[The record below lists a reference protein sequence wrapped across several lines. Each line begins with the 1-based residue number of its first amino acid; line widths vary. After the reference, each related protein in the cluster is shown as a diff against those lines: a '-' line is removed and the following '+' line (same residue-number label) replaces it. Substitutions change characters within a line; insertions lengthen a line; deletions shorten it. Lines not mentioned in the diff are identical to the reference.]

1 MVISVLICTRSPNTA
16 TLGDRVHVMRF
27 MFLGMLGAYLLGN
40 VYIFIRGWQGV
51 NALLPLFHCSRT
63 VALGIR
69 ILFTLV
75 VWGAAAS
82 LFIALFS
89 RDAALP
95 DWLQG
100 GMYNLGSIWLV
111 FTLYMVL
118 ALVAVDLLRIFAWR
132 QPLKESGFAAA
143 FAFTFML
150 LLYGYINYRN
160 PKVEEVDIAL
170 GCGEISAEGENLS
183 GREDSLSG
191 KDSLGRNDS
200 FGKADS
206 PERKHVRIVA
216 VSDVHLGF
224 ATQKKHLQRY
234 VEKINSLSPDI
245 ILIAG
250 DLIDNSI
257 KPVEQQRM
265 QEELGMLRAPGGIYM
280 VPGNH
285 EYISGI
291 ADVEAFLQKTPIVLL
306 RDSVVMHPCG
316 IAIAGRDDRSNRGR
330 LPVEELLGKVAEAGS
345 AGGAG
350 EIDKAGGVD
359 EVGEGDVAVKAGGVV
374 KAGDIPVILLD
385 HQPYEI
391 AHKDSLGV
399 ALQFSGHTHRGQVW
413 PMSILVDRMYEQ
425 SHGWRKWNNS
435 HVIVSSGLSLW
446 GPPFRI
452 GTDSDLWVINLTF

>member
-1 MVISVLICTRSPNTA
+1 
-16 TLGDRVHVMRF
+16 MRF

-40 VYIFIRGWQGV
+40 VYIFIRGWQGIS
-51 NALLPLFHCSRT
+51 ALLPLFHCSK
-63 VALGIR
+63 GISVGVK

-95 DWLQG
+95 AWLQG
-100 GMYNLGSIWLV
+100 GMYNIGSIWLV

-118 ALVAVDLLRIFAWR
+118 ALLVVDLVRIFIWH
-132 QPLKESGFAAA
+132 QPLREFGFVAA
-143 FAFTFML
+143 FAFTFGL

-160 PKVEEVDIAL
+160 PKVEELNIDL
-170 GCGEISAEGENLS
+170 ESGEASKGAGNLAGRDNLS
-183 GREDSLSG
+183 GRKKL
-191 KDSLGRNDS
+191 
-200 FGKADS
+200 
-206 PERKHVRIVA
+206 RIVA
-216 VSDVHLGF
+216 ISDVHLGF

-291 ADVEAFLQKTPIVLL
+291 ADVEAFLQKTPVVLL
-306 RDSVVMHPCG
+306 RDSVVMHPSG

-330 LPVEELLGKVAEAGS
+330 LPVEALLGKVALAGGVDD
-345 AGGAG
+345 GGAG
-350 EIDKAGGVD
+350 EIDKAGRVA
-359 EVGEGDVAVKAGGVV
+359 EVGKVGQSGEAGDV
-374 KAGDIPVILLD
+374 PVILLD

-391 AHKDSLGV
+391 AHKDSLGI

>member
-1 MVISVLICTRSPNTA
+1 
-16 TLGDRVHVMRF
+16 

-40 VYIFIRGWQGV
+40 VYIFIRGWQGIS
-51 NALLPLFHCSRT
+51 ALLPLFHCSRT

-95 DWLQG
+95 AWLQG
-100 GMYNLGSIWLV
+100 GMYNIGSIWLV

-118 ALVAVDLLRIFAWR
+118 ALLAVDILRIFIWH
-132 QPLKESGFAAA
+132 QPLREFGFVAA
-143 FAFTFML
+143 FAFTFGV

-160 PKVEEVDIAL
+160 PKVEELNIDL
-170 GCGEISAEGENLS
+170 ESGEASEGAGILAGNDNLS
-183 GREDSLSG
+183 GR
-191 KDSLGRNDS
+191 K
-200 FGKADS
+200 K
-206 PERKHVRIVA
+206 VRIVA
-216 VSDVHLGF
+216 ISDVHLGF

-257 KPVEQQRM
+257 KPVELQRM

-316 IAIAGRDDRSNRGR
+316 IALAGRDDRSNRGR
-330 LPVEELLGKVAEAGS
+330 LPVEELLGKVAVAGS
-345 AGGAG
+345 AGGASGAGGAG
-350 EIDKAGGVD
+350 EIDKAGRVAEAG
-359 EVGEGDVAVKAGGVV
+359 EVGQSGE
-374 KAGDIPVILLD
+374 AGDAPVILLD

-391 AHKDSLGV
+391 AHKDSLGI

>member
-1 MVISVLICTRSPNTA
+1 
-16 TLGDRVHVMRF
+16 MRF

-40 VYIFIRGWQGV
+40 IYIFLRGWQGI
-51 NALLPLFHCSRT
+51 NALLPLFHCSK
-63 VALGIR
+63 GISVGVK

-95 DWLQG
+95 AWLQG
-100 GMYNLGSIWLV
+100 GMYNIGSIWLV
-111 FTLYMVL
+111 FILYMVL
-118 ALVAVDLLRIFAWR
+118 ALLAVDIVRIFIWH
-132 QPLKESGFAAA
+132 QPLREFGFVAA
-143 FAFTFML
+143 FAFTFGL

-160 PKVEEVDIAL
+160 PKVEELNIDL
-170 GCGEISAEGENLS
+170 ENGEASKGAGNLAGSDNLS
-183 GREDSLSG
+183 GRKKL
-191 KDSLGRNDS
+191 
-200 FGKADS
+200 
-206 PERKHVRIVA
+206 RIVA
-216 VSDVHLGF
+216 ISDVHLGF

-265 QEELGMLRAPGGIYM
+265 QEELGMLQAPGGIYM

-316 IAIAGRDDRSNRGR
+316 IAIAGRDDRANRER
-330 LPVEELLGKVAEAGS
+330 LSVEELLGKVAVAGS

-350 EIDKAGGVD
+350 EIDKAGRVAEAG
-359 EVGEGDVAVKAGGVV
+359 EVGQSGEAGGVV
-374 KAGDIPVILLD
+374 NVGEAPVILLD

-391 AHKDSLGV
+391 AHKDSLGI

-452 GTDSDLWVINLTF
+452 GTDSDLWVINITF

>member
-1 MVISVLICTRSPNTA
+1 
-16 TLGDRVHVMRF
+16 MRF

-40 VYIFIRGWQGV
+40 VYIFIRGWQGIS
-51 NALLPLFHCSRT
+51 ALLPLFHCSK
-63 VALGIR
+63 GISIGVK

-75 VWGAAAS
+75 VWGSAAS

-95 DWLQG
+95 AWLQG
-100 GMYNLGSIWLV
+100 GMYNIGSIWLV

-118 ALVAVDLLRIFAWR
+118 ALLAVDILRIFIWH
-132 QPLKESGFAAA
+132 QPLREFGFVAA
-143 FAFTFML
+143 FAFTFGL
-150 LLYGYINYRN
+150 LLHGYINYRN

-170 GCGEISAEGENLS
+170 GCGEVSGDEGNLS
-183 GREDSLSG
+183 GREDLSG
-191 KDSLGRNDS
+191 
-200 FGKADS
+200 
-206 PERKHVRIVA
+206 RKKVRIVA
-216 VSDVHLGF
+216 ISDVHLGF

-291 ADVEAFLQKTPIVLL
+291 ADVEAFLQKTPVVLL
-306 RDSVVMHPCG
+306 RDSVVMHPSG
-316 IAIAGRDDRSNRGR
+316 IALAGRDDRSNRGR
-330 LPVEELLGKVAEAGS
+330 LPVEELLGKVAVAGS

-350 EIDKAGGVD
+350 EIDKAGRVAETG
-359 EVGEGDVAVKAGGVV
+359 EVGQSGEAGDV
-374 KAGDIPVILLD
+374 PVILLD

-391 AHKDSLGV
+391 AHKDSLGI

-452 GTDSDLWVINLTF
+452 GTDSDLWVLNLTF

>member
-1 MVISVLICTRSPNTA
+1 
-16 TLGDRVHVMRF
+16 MRF

-40 VYIFIRGWQGV
+40 IYIFLRGWQGV
-51 NALLPLFHCSRT
+51 SALLSLFHCSRT

-89 RDAALP
+89 RDTALP
-95 DWLQG
+95 AWLQG

-118 ALVAVDLLRIFAWR
+118 ALLAVDILKIFIWH
-132 QPLKESGFAAA
+132 QPLREFGFVAA
-143 FAFTFML
+143 FAFTFGV

-160 PKVEEVDIAL
+160 PKVEELNIDL
-170 GCGEISAEGENLS
+170 ESGEASEGAGNLAGSDNLS
-183 GREDSLSG
+183 GR
-191 KDSLGRNDS
+191 K
-200 FGKADS
+200 K
-206 PERKHVRIVA
+206 VRIVA
-216 VSDVHLGF
+216 ISDVHLGF

-280 VPGNH
+280 IPGNH

-291 ADVEAFLQKTPIVLL
+291 AEVEAFLQKTPVVLL

-316 IAIAGRDDRSNRGR
+316 IALAGRDDRSNRGR
-330 LPVEELLGKVAEAGS
+330 LPVEALLGKVAVAGS

-350 EIDKAGGVD
+350 KIDKAGRVAEAG
-359 EVGEGDVAVKAGGVV
+359 EVGQSGEAGEV
-374 KAGDIPVILLD
+374 PVILLD

-391 AHKDSLGV
+391 ALKDSLGI
-399 ALQFSGHTHRGQVW
+399 ALQFCGHTHRGQVW

>member
-1 MVISVLICTRSPNTA
+1 
-16 TLGDRVHVMRF
+16 MRF

-40 VYIFIRGWQGV
+40 VYIFIRGWQGIS
-51 NALLPLFHCSRT
+51 ALLPLFHCSK
-63 VALGIR
+63 GISVGVK

-75 VWGAAAS
+75 VWGSAAS

-95 DWLQG
+95 AWLQG
-100 GMYNLGSIWLV
+100 GMYNIGSIWLV
-111 FTLYMVL
+111 FILYMVL
-118 ALVAVDLLRIFAWR
+118 ALLAVDILRIFIWH
-132 QPLKESGFAAA
+132 QPLREFGFVAA
-143 FAFTFML
+143 FAFTYGV

-170 GCGEISAEGENLS
+170 GCGEVSGDDGNLS
-183 GREDSLSG
+183 GREDLSG
-191 KDSLGRNDS
+191 
-200 FGKADS
+200 
-206 PERKHVRIVA
+206 RKKLRIVA
-216 VSDVHLGF
+216 ISDLHLGF

-291 ADVEAFLQKTPIVLL
+291 ADVEAFLQKTPVVLL

-330 LPVEELLGKVAEAGS
+330 LSVEELLGKVAV
-345 AGGAG
+345 
-350 EIDKAGGVD
+350 AGGVD
-359 EVGEGDVAVKAGGVV
+359 EVGEGDVAVKAGEGDVADEGDVAV
-374 KAGDIPVILLD
+374 KAGRVAETGEVGQSGEADDIPVILLD

-391 AHKDSLGV
+391 AHKDSLGI

-452 GTDSDLWVINLTF
+452 GTDSDMWVINLTF

>member
-1 MVISVLICTRSPNTA
+1 
-16 TLGDRVHVMRF
+16 MRF

-40 VYIFIRGWQGV
+40 VYIFIRGWQGIS
-51 NALLPLFHCSRT
+51 ALLPLFHCSK
-63 VALGIR
+63 GISVGVK

-75 VWGAAAS
+75 VWGSAAS

-95 DWLQG
+95 AWLQG
-100 GMYNLGSIWLV
+100 GMYNIGSIWLV

-118 ALVAVDLLRIFAWR
+118 ALLAVDILRIFIWH
-132 QPLKESGFAAA
+132 QPLREFGFVAA
-143 FAFTFML
+143 FAFTFGL

-160 PKVEEVDIAL
+160 PKVEELNIDL
-170 GCGEISAEGENLS
+170 ESGEASKGAGNLAGRDNLS
-183 GREDSLSG
+183 GR
-191 KDSLGRNDS
+191 K
-200 FGKADS
+200 K
-206 PERKHVRIVA
+206 VRIVA
-216 VSDVHLGF
+216 ISDVHLGF

-291 ADVEAFLQKTPIVLL
+291 ADVEAFLQKTPVVLL

-316 IAIAGRDDRSNRGR
+316 IALAGRDDRSNRGR
-330 LPVEELLGKVAEAGS
+330 LSVEELLGKVAEAGS

-350 EIDKAGGVD
+350 EIDKAGRVAEAG
-359 EVGEGDVAVKAGGVV
+359 EVGQSGEAGDV
-374 KAGDIPVILLD
+374 PVILLD

-391 AHKDSLGV
+391 AHKDSLGI
-399 ALQFSGHTHRGQVW
+399 ALQFSGHTHQGQVW

>member
-1 MVISVLICTRSPNTA
+1 
-16 TLGDRVHVMRF
+16 
-27 MFLGMLGAYLLGN
+27 MLGAYLLGN
-40 VYIFIRGWQGV
+40 VYIFIRGWQGISV
-51 NALLPLFHCSRT
+51 LLPLFHCSK
-63 VALGIR
+63 GISVGVK

-75 VWGAAAS
+75 VWGSAAS

-95 DWLQG
+95 AWLQG
-100 GMYNLGSIWLV
+100 GMYNIGSIWLV

-118 ALVAVDLLRIFAWR
+118 ALLAIDILRIFIWH
-132 QPLKESGFAAA
+132 QPLREFGFVAA
-143 FAFTFML
+143 FAFTFGL

-170 GCGEISAEGENLS
+170 GCGEVSGDEGNLS
-183 GREDSLSG
+183 GREDLSG
-191 KDSLGRNDS
+191 
-200 FGKADS
+200 
-206 PERKHVRIVA
+206 RKKLRIVA
-216 VSDVHLGF
+216 ISDLHLGF

-265 QEELGMLRAPGGIYM
+265 EEELGMLRAPGGIYM

-316 IAIAGRDDRSNRGR
+316 IALAGRDDRSNRGR
-330 LPVEELLGKVAEAGS
+330 LSVEELLGKVAEAGS

-350 EIDKAGGVD
+350 EIDKAGRVAEAG
-359 EVGEGDVAVKAGGVV
+359 EVGQSGE
-374 KAGDIPVILLD
+374 AGDAPVILLD

-391 AHKDSLGV
+391 AHKDSLGI

>member
-1 MVISVLICTRSPNTA
+1 
-16 TLGDRVHVMRF
+16 MRF

-40 VYIFIRGWQGV
+40 VYIFIRGWQGISV
-51 NALLPLFHCSRT
+51 LLPLFHCSK
-63 VALGIR
+63 GISVGVK

-95 DWLQG
+95 AWLQG

-118 ALVAVDLLRIFAWR
+118 ALLVVDLVRIFIWH
-132 QPLKESGFAAA
+132 QPLREFGFVAA
-143 FAFTFML
+143 FAFTFGV
-150 LLYGYINYRN
+150 LLYGYINYRS

-170 GCGEISAEGENLS
+170 GCGEVSGDEGNLS
-183 GREDSLSG
+183 GREDLSG
-191 KDSLGRNDS
+191 
-200 FGKADS
+200 
-206 PERKHVRIVA
+206 RKKVRIVA
-216 VSDVHLGF
+216 ISDVHLGF

-291 ADVEAFLQKTPIVLL
+291 ADVEAFLQKTPVVLL

-330 LPVEELLGKVAEAGS
+330 LSVEELLGKVAEAGS

-350 EIDKAGGVD
+350 EIDKAGRVAEAG
-359 EVGEGDVAVKAGGVV
+359 EVGQSGEAGE
-374 KAGDIPVILLD
+374 APVILLD

-391 AHKDSLGV
+391 AHKDSLGI

>member
-1 MVISVLICTRSPNTA
+1 
-16 TLGDRVHVMRF
+16 MRF

-40 VYIFIRGWQGV
+40 VYIFIRGWQGIS
-51 NALLPLFHCSRT
+51 ALLPLFHCSK
-63 VALGIR
+63 GISVGIK

-95 DWLQG
+95 AWLQG
-100 GMYNLGSIWLV
+100 GMYNIGSIWLV

-118 ALVAVDLLRIFAWR
+118 ALLAVDILRIFIWH
-132 QPLKESGFAAA
+132 QPLREFGFVAA
-143 FAFTFML
+143 FAFTFGL

-160 PKVEEVDIAL
+160 PKVEELNIDL
-170 GCGEISAEGENLS
+170 ESGEASEAAGILAGRDNLS
-183 GREDSLSG
+183 GRKKL
-191 KDSLGRNDS
+191 
-200 FGKADS
+200 
-206 PERKHVRIVA
+206 RIVA
-216 VSDVHLGF
+216 ISDLHLGF

-291 ADVEAFLQKTPIVLL
+291 ADVEAFLQKTPVVLL
-306 RDSVVMHPCG
+306 RDSVVMHPSG

-330 LPVEELLGKVAEAGS
+330 LSVEELLGKVAVVDGVDDGGEADEGGEAG
-345 AGGAG
+345 GGDVA
-350 EIDKAGGVD
+350 
-359 EVGEGDVAVKAGGVV
+359 GEGDVVVKAGGVAEAWEV
-374 KAGDIPVILLD
+374 GQSGEAGDVPVILLD

-391 AHKDSLGV
+391 AHKDSLGI
-399 ALQFSGHTHRGQVW
+399 ALQFSGHTHQGQVW

>member
-1 MVISVLICTRSPNTA
+1 
-16 TLGDRVHVMRF
+16 MRF

-40 VYIFIRGWQGV
+40 VYIFIRGWQGIS
-51 NALLPLFHCSRT
+51 ALLPLFHCSK
-63 VALGIR
+63 GISVGVK

-95 DWLQG
+95 AWLQG
-100 GMYNLGSIWLV
+100 GMYNIGSIWLV
-111 FTLYMVL
+111 FTLFMVL
-118 ALVAVDLLRIFAWR
+118 ALLAVDILRIFIWH
-132 QPLKESGFAAA
+132 QPLREFGFVTA
-143 FAFTFML
+143 FAFTFGV

-170 GCGEISAEGENLS
+170 GCGEVSGDEGNLS
-183 GREDSLSG
+183 GREDLSG
-191 KDSLGRNDS
+191 
-200 FGKADS
+200 
-206 PERKHVRIVA
+206 RKKLRIVA
-216 VSDVHLGF
+216 ISDLHLGF

-291 ADVEAFLQKTPIVLL
+291 ADVEAFLQKTPVVLL

-330 LPVEELLGKVAEAGS
+330 LPVEELLGKVAVAGS

-350 EIDKAGGVD
+350 EIDKAGRVAEAG
-359 EVGEGDVAVKAGGVV
+359 EVGQSGEAGDV
-374 KAGDIPVILLD
+374 PVILLD

-391 AHKDSLGV
+391 AHKDSLGI
-399 ALQFSGHTHRGQVW
+399 ALQFSGHTHQGQVW

-452 GTDSDLWVINLTF
+452 GTDSDLWVLNLTF

>member
-1 MVISVLICTRSPNTA
+1 
-16 TLGDRVHVMRF
+16 MRF

-40 VYIFIRGWQGV
+40 VYIFIRGWQGIS
-51 NALLPLFHCSRT
+51 ALLPLFHCSR
-63 VALGIR
+63 GISVGVK

-95 DWLQG
+95 AWLQG
-100 GMYNLGSIWLV
+100 GMYNIGSIWLV

-118 ALVAVDLLRIFAWR
+118 ALLAVDILRIFIWH
-132 QPLKESGFAAA
+132 QPLREFGFVAA
-143 FAFTFML
+143 FAFTFGL

-170 GCGEISAEGENLS
+170 GCGEVSGDEGNLS
-183 GREDSLSG
+183 GREDLSG
-191 KDSLGRNDS
+191 
-200 FGKADS
+200 
-206 PERKHVRIVA
+206 RKILRIVA
-216 VSDVHLGF
+216 ISDVHLGF

-330 LPVEELLGKVAEAGS
+330 LSVEELLGKVAEAGS

-350 EIDKAGGVD
+350 EIDKAGRVAEAG
-359 EVGEGDVAVKAGGVV
+359 EVGQSGEAGDV
-374 KAGDIPVILLD
+374 PVILLD

-391 AHKDSLGV
+391 AHKDSHGV

>member
-1 MVISVLICTRSPNTA
+1 
-16 TLGDRVHVMRF
+16 MRF

-40 VYIFIRGWQGV
+40 VYIFIRGWQGIS
-51 NALLPLFHCSRT
+51 ALLPLFHCSK
-63 VALGIR
+63 GISVGVK
-69 ILFTLV
+69 ILITLV
-75 VWGAAAS
+75 VWGSAAS

-95 DWLQG
+95 AWLQG
-100 GMYNLGSIWLV
+100 GMYNIGSIWLV

-118 ALVAVDLLRIFAWR
+118 ALLTVDILRIFIWH
-132 QPLKESGFAAA
+132 QPLREFVFVAAL
-143 FAFTFML
+143 AFTFGL

-160 PKVEEVDIAL
+160 PKVEELNIDL
-170 GCGEISAEGENLS
+170 ESGEASKGAGNLAGRDNLS
-183 GREDSLSG
+183 GRKKL
-191 KDSLGRNDS
+191 
-200 FGKADS
+200 
-206 PERKHVRIVA
+206 RIVA
-216 VSDVHLGF
+216 ISDLHLGF

-291 ADVEAFLQKTPIVLL
+291 ADVEAFLQKTPVVLL
-306 RDSVVMHPCG
+306 RDSVVMHPSG

-330 LPVEELLGKVAEAGS
+330 LSVEELLGKVAVAGS

-350 EIDKAGGVD
+350 EIDKAGRVAEAG
-359 EVGEGDVAVKAGGVV
+359 EVGQSGEAGDV
-374 KAGDIPVILLD
+374 PVILLD

-391 AHKDSLGV
+391 AHKDSLGI
-399 ALQFSGHTHRGQVW
+399 ALQFSGHTHQGQVW
-413 PMSILVDRMYEQ
+413 PMSILVERMYEQ
-425 SHGWRKWNNS
+425 SHGWRKWDNS

>member
-1 MVISVLICTRSPNTA
+1 
-16 TLGDRVHVMRF
+16 
-27 MFLGMLGAYLLGN
+27 MLGAYLLGN
-40 VYIFIRGWQGV
+40 VYIFIRGWQGIS
-51 NALLPLFHCSRT
+51 ALLPLFHCSK
-63 VALGIR
+63 GISVGVK
-69 ILFTLV
+69 ILITLV
-75 VWGAAAS
+75 VWGSAAS

-95 DWLQG
+95 AWLQG
-100 GMYNLGSIWLV
+100 GMYNIGSIWLV

-118 ALVAVDLLRIFAWR
+118 ALLTVDILRIFIWH
-132 QPLKESGFAAA
+132 QPLREFVFVAAL
-143 FAFTFML
+143 AFTFGL

-160 PKVEEVDIAL
+160 PKVEELNIDL
-170 GCGEISAEGENLS
+170 ESGEASKGAGNLAGRDNLS
-183 GREDSLSG
+183 GRKKL
-191 KDSLGRNDS
+191 
-200 FGKADS
+200 
-206 PERKHVRIVA
+206 RIVA
-216 VSDVHLGF
+216 ISDLHLGF

-291 ADVEAFLQKTPIVLL
+291 ADVEAFLQKTPVVLL
-306 RDSVVMHPCG
+306 RDSVVMHPSG

-330 LPVEELLGKVAEAGS
+330 LSVEELLGKVAVAGS

-350 EIDKAGGVD
+350 EIDKAGRVAEAG
-359 EVGEGDVAVKAGGVV
+359 EVGQSGEAGDV
-374 KAGDIPVILLD
+374 PVILLD

-391 AHKDSLGV
+391 AHKDSLGI
-399 ALQFSGHTHRGQVW
+399 ALQFSGHTHQGQVW
-413 PMSILVDRMYEQ
+413 PMSILVERMYEQ
-425 SHGWRKWNNS
+425 SHGWRKWDNS

>member
-1 MVISVLICTRSPNTA
+1 
-16 TLGDRVHVMRF
+16 MRF

-40 VYIFIRGWQGV
+40 VYIFIRGWQGIS
-51 NALLPLFHCSRT
+51 ALLPLFHCSK
-63 VALGIR
+63 GISVGVK

-75 VWGAAAS
+75 VWGSAAS

-95 DWLQG
+95 VWLQG
-100 GMYNLGSIWLV
+100 GMYNIGSIWLV

-118 ALVAVDLLRIFAWR
+118 ALLAVDILRIFIWH
-132 QPLKESGFAAA
+132 QPLREFGFVAA
-143 FAFTFML
+143 FAFTFGV

-160 PKVEEVDIAL
+160 PKVEELNIDL
-170 GCGEISAEGENLS
+170 ESGEASKGAGNLAGRDNLS
-183 GREDSLSG
+183 GR
-191 KDSLGRNDS
+191 K
-200 FGKADS
+200 K
-206 PERKHVRIVA
+206 VRIVA
-216 VSDVHLGF
+216 ISDVHLGF

-257 KPVEQQRM
+257 RPVEQQRM

-291 ADVEAFLQKTPIVLL
+291 ADVEAFLQKTPVVLL

-316 IAIAGRDDRSNRGR
+316 IALAGRDDRSNRGR
-330 LPVEELLGKVAEAGS
+330 LSVEELLGKVAVAGS
-345 AGGAG
+345 TG
-350 EIDKAGGVD
+350 EIDKAGRVAEAG
-359 EVGEGDVAVKAGGVV
+359 EVGQSGEAGDV
-374 KAGDIPVILLD
+374 PVILLD

-391 AHKDSLGV
+391 AHKDSLGI

>member
-1 MVISVLICTRSPNTA
+1 
-16 TLGDRVHVMRF
+16 MRF

-40 VYIFIRGWQGV
+40 VYIFIRGWQGIS
-51 NALLPLFHCSRT
+51 ALLPLFHCSR
-63 VALGIR
+63 GISVGVK

-95 DWLQG
+95 AWLQG

-118 ALVAVDLLRIFAWR
+118 ALLVVDLVRIFIWH
-132 QPLKESGFAAA
+132 QPLREFGVVAA
-143 FAFTFML
+143 FAFTFGL

-160 PKVEEVDIAL
+160 PKVEELNIDL
-170 GCGEISAEGENLS
+170 ENGEASKGAGNLAGRDNLS
-183 GREDSLSG
+183 GRKKL
-191 KDSLGRNDS
+191 
-200 FGKADS
+200 
-206 PERKHVRIVA
+206 RIVA
-216 VSDVHLGF
+216 ISDVHLGF
-224 ATQKKHLQRY
+224 ATQKKHLQMY

-330 LPVEELLGKVAEAGS
+330 LPVEALLGKVALAGGVDD
-345 AGGAG
+345 GGAG
-350 EIDKAGGVD
+350 EIDKAGRVTEAG
-359 EVGEGDVAVKAGGVV
+359 EVGQSGEAGDV
-374 KAGDIPVILLD
+374 PVILLD

-391 AHKDSLGV
+391 AHKDSLGI

>member
-1 MVISVLICTRSPNTA
+1 
-16 TLGDRVHVMRF
+16 MRF

-40 VYIFIRGWQGV
+40 VYIFIRGWQGIS
-51 NALLPLFHCSRT
+51 ALLPLFHCSK
-63 VALGIR
+63 GISVGVK

-75 VWGAAAS
+75 VWGSAAS

-95 DWLQG
+95 AWLQG
-100 GMYNLGSIWLV
+100 GMYNIGSIWLV
-111 FTLYMVL
+111 FILYMVL
-118 ALVAVDLLRIFAWR
+118 ALLAVDILRIFIWH
-132 QPLKESGFAAA
+132 QPLREFGFVAA
-143 FAFTFML
+143 FAFTYGV

-160 PKVEEVDIAL
+160 PKVEELNIDL
-170 GCGEISAEGENLS
+170 ESGEASKGAGILAGRDNLS
-183 GREDSLSG
+183 GRKKL
-191 KDSLGRNDS
+191 
-200 FGKADS
+200 
-206 PERKHVRIVA
+206 RIVA
-216 VSDVHLGF
+216 ISDVHLGF

-257 KPVEQQRM
+257 KPVELQRM

-316 IAIAGRDDRSNRGR
+316 IALAGRDDRSNRGR
-330 LPVEELLGKVAEAGS
+330 LPVEELLGKVAVAGS

-350 EIDKAGGVD
+350 GA
-359 EVGEGDVAVKAGGVV
+359 
-374 KAGDIPVILLD
+374 
-385 HQPYEI
+385 
-391 AHKDSLGV
+391 
-399 ALQFSGHTHRGQVW
+399 
-413 PMSILVDRMYEQ
+413 
-425 SHGWRKWNNS
+425 
-435 HVIVSSGLSLW
+435 
-446 GPPFRI
+446 
-452 GTDSDLWVINLTF
+452 

>member
-1 MVISVLICTRSPNTA
+1 
-16 TLGDRVHVMRF
+16 
-27 MFLGMLGAYLLGN
+27 MLGAYLLGN
-40 VYIFIRGWQGV
+40 VYIFIRGWQGIS
-51 NALLPLFHCSRT
+51 ALLPLFHCSK
-63 VALGIR
+63 GISVGVK

-95 DWLQG
+95 AWLQG
-100 GMYNLGSIWLV
+100 GMYNIGSIWLV

-118 ALVAVDLLRIFAWR
+118 ALLAVDILRIFIWH
-132 QPLKESGFAAA
+132 QPLREFGFVAA
-143 FAFTFML
+143 FAFTFGL

-160 PKVEEVDIAL
+160 PKVEELNIDL
-170 GCGEISAEGENLS
+170 ESGEASKGAENLAGRDNLS
-183 GREDSLSG
+183 GRKKL
-191 KDSLGRNDS
+191 
-200 FGKADS
+200 
-206 PERKHVRIVA
+206 RIVA
-216 VSDVHLGF
+216 ISDLHLGF

-291 ADVEAFLQKTPIVLL
+291 ADVEAFLQKTPVVLL
-306 RDSVVMHPCG
+306 RDSVVMHPSG

-330 LPVEELLGKVAEAGS
+330 LPVEELLGKVAVAGS

-350 EIDKAGGVD
+350 EIDKAGRVA
-359 EVGEGDVAVKAGGVV
+359 EAREAGESGEAGDV
-374 KAGDIPVILLD
+374 PVILLD

-391 AHKDSLGV
+391 AHKDSLGI
-399 ALQFSGHTHRGQVW
+399 ALQFSGHTHQGQVW

-452 GTDSDLWVINLTF
+452 GTDSDLWVLNLTF

>member
-1 MVISVLICTRSPNTA
+1 MVISVLTCTRSPSTA

-51 NALLPLFHCSRT
+51 NALLPLFHCSRAA
-63 VALGIR
+63 ALGIK
-69 ILFTLV
+69 ILFTIV

-170 GCGEISAEGENLS
+170 GCGEISAEGKNLS

-206 PERKHVRIVA
+206 PEKKHVRIVA
-216 VSDVHLGF
+216 ISDVHLGF

-291 ADVEAFLQKTPIVLL
+291 ADVEAFLQKTPIMLL
-306 RDSVVMHPCG
+306 RDSVVMHPSG
-316 IAIAGRDDRSNRGR
+316 IAIAGRDDRTNRER
-330 LPVEELLGKVAEAGS
+330 LSVEELLHNINVTDLTYKDASGLADNNTV
-345 AGGAG
+345 GGAPG
-350 EIDKAGGVD
+350 TAKKFDR
-359 EVGEGDVAVKAGGVV
+359 
-374 KAGDIPVILLD
+374 PVILLD

-391 AHKDSLGV
+391 ALKDSLGIDV
-399 ALQFSGHTHRGQVW
+399 QLSGHTHQGQVW

>member
-1 MVISVLICTRSPNTA
+1 
-16 TLGDRVHVMRF
+16 MRF

-40 VYIFIRGWQGV
+40 VYIFIRGWQGIS
-51 NALLPLFHCSRT
+51 ALLPLFHCSRT

-95 DWLQG
+95 AWLQG
-100 GMYNLGSIWLV
+100 GMYNIGSIWLV

-118 ALVAVDLLRIFAWR
+118 ALLAVDILRIFIWH
-132 QPLKESGFAAA
+132 QPLREFGFVAA
-143 FAFTFML
+143 FAFTFGL

-170 GCGEISAEGENLS
+170 GCAEVSGDEGNLS
-183 GREDSLSG
+183 GREDLSG
-191 KDSLGRNDS
+191 
-200 FGKADS
+200 
-206 PERKHVRIVA
+206 RKKVRIVA
-216 VSDVHLGF
+216 ISDLHLGF

-245 ILIAG
+245 IMIAG

-257 KPVEQQRM
+257 KPVEQQQM

-291 ADVEAFLQKTPIVLL
+291 ADVEAFLQKTPVVLL

-316 IAIAGRDDRSNRGR
+316 IALAGRDDRSNRGR
-330 LPVEELLGKVAEAGS
+330 LPVEALLGKVAVAGS

-350 EIDKAGGVD
+350 EIDKAGRVAEAG
-359 EVGEGDVAVKAGGVV
+359 EVGQSGEAGDV
-374 KAGDIPVILLD
+374 PVILLD

>member
-1 MVISVLICTRSPNTA
+1 
-16 TLGDRVHVMRF
+16 MRF

-40 VYIFIRGWQGV
+40 VYIFIRGWQGI
-51 NALLPLFHCSRT
+51 NALLPLFHCSR
-63 VALGIR
+63 GISIGIK

-82 LFIALFS
+82 LFIALLS
-89 RDAALP
+89 RNAALP
-95 DWLQG
+95 AWLQG
-100 GMYNLGSIWLV
+100 GMYNTGSIWLV
-111 FTLYMVL
+111 FTLYMIL
-118 ALVAVDLLRIFAWR
+118 SLLVVDLVRIFIWH
-132 QPLKESGFAAA
+132 QPLREFGFVAA
-143 FAFTFML
+143 FAFTLGL
-150 LLYGYINYRN
+150 LLYGYMNYRS

-170 GCGEISAEGENLS
+170 GCGEVSGDEGNLS
-183 GREDSLSG
+183 GREDSSG
-191 KDSLGRNDS
+191 
-200 FGKADS
+200 
-206 PERKHVRIVA
+206 RKKVRIVA
-216 VSDVHLGF
+216 ISDVHLGF

-245 ILIAG
+245 ILIGG

-265 QEELGMLRAPGGIYM
+265 EEELGMLRAPGGIYM

-291 ADVEAFLQKTPIVLL
+291 ANVEAFLQKTPIVLL
-306 RDSVVMHPCG
+306 RDSVVVLPCG
-316 IAIAGRDDRSNRGR
+316 IALAGRDDRSNRGR
-330 LPVEELLGKVAEAGS
+330 LSVEELLGKVSGAA
-345 AGGAG
+345 GAG
-350 EIDKAGGVD
+350 EDGVVAEDGRVAETGGVAVD
-359 EVGEGDVAVKAGGVV
+359 GVVAVAGEVTETAEDGEDGAACETAEV
-374 KAGDIPVILLD
+374 PVILLD

-413 PMSILVDRMYEQ
+413 PMSLLVEKMYEQ